1 MRDRPRR
8 RGFPPIVAAMVGGGI
23 ITVVALSKAT
33 EVLGAASIP
42 IWAMVIGA
50 AVFVLRGPLGEALLH
65 TVAQADSER
74 EPLGTDPNVLAE
86 LDDLRAQVGEL
97 HERLDFTERLVA
109 QQRETR
115 PLASGERT

>member
-1 MRDRPRR
+1 MRDRSRR